1 MAAWKCSTRI
11 DCSCCGGIFTWRFV
25 SLLIRKYSRTKDN
38 CWQNSFEIWILNHFL
53 RMWKSTITTSP
64 TSRQLATSYKILV
77 ARTEFLV
84 ALATRKA
91 QFRTLYFFACS
102 CIRFVLVSNSAIST
116 SPWQLWTPSPFSW
129 VEQSCQNGQAAAR
142 QVSSSEI
149 RRIVLLMEC
158 VQISSCDFICERE
171 ESWC

>member
-64 TSRQLATSYKILV
+64 TSRQLATSYEILV

-102 CIRFVLVSNSAIST
+102 CIRFVLVT
-116 SPWQLWTPSPFSW
+116 RPFLLRHDNC
-129 VEQSCQNGQAAAR
+129 ELLR
-142 QVSSSEI
+142 HFLELSSHAKTAKLP
-149 RRIVLLMEC
+149 RGKYLLVL
-158 VQISSCDFICERE
+158 
-171 ESWC
+171 